1 MIKIDGLKE
10 NENNPRTIQSEAFRR
25 LCASIA
31 RDPEFMMLR
40 PIVVDDSGVIL
51 GGNMRYRAIKKLGMS
66 EIPDGWVVKASN
78 LSEEQKKRFILVD
91 NSPSGMAGD
100 WDYEV
105 LANGWEM
112 SELETLGFDIDDLII
127 EPPEEEIENNDI
139 FEQSIQLNPQKE
151 YILIFAKDAE
161 EWEEMKEVFKLRQ
174 VRRGGYKK
182 GSSFDSVGVERVL
195 TFERVKN
202 VSRDPE

>member
-1 MIKIDGLKE
+1 MIKIDELKE
-10 NENNPRTIQSEAFRR
+10 NEHNPRTIQNEAFQR
-25 LCASIA
+25 LCNSIK
-31 RDPEFMMLR
+31 RDPEFMALR
-40 PIVVDDSGVIL
+40 PIVVDDSNVIL
-51 GGNMRYRAIKKLGMS
+51 GGNMRYRAIKKIGMD
-66 EIPDGWVVKASN
+66 EIPDAWVVKASN

-100 WDYEV
+100 WDFDA

-112 SELETLGFDIDDLII
+112 PELETLGFDIDDLII

-161 EWEEMKEVFKLRQ
+161 EWEEMKTVFGLRQ

-182 GSSFDSVGVERVL
+182 GSSFDSVGTERVL

-202 VSRDPE
+202 VSRDTK